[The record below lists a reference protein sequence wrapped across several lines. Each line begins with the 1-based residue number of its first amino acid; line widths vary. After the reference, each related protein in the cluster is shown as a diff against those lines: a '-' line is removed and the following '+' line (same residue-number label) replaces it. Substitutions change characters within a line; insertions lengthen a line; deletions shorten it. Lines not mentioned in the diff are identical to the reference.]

1 MKQFARKL
9 KSLIV
14 KLITRKLVHTN
25 KSSIVLHPT
34 RLKQVMKIKKNVPPI
49 TRNIVN
55 PATTTERNATKYQR
69 RSVITS
75 RYQNIIKYHKNI
87 AAMSRSQNAT
97 KYQSSIAQKH
107 INKNATKFP
116 LKYHTKSPTKVA
128 TGLRNHT
135 TQMITTVNSSSRRIN
150 QGPSIIYSSIYSTR
164 LPLELT
170 IENQFIKKVK
180 LINCCSPNGYAVLKR
195 NIQ

>member
-14 KLITRKLVHTN
+14 KLITRKLVLTN

-75 RYQNIIKYHKNI
+75 RYP
-87 AAMSRSQNAT
+87 NAT

-107 INKNATKFP
+107 INRNATKFP

-135 TQMITTVNSSSRRIN
+135 TQMITTVNSSS
-150 QGPSIIYSSIYSTR
+150 
-164 LPLELT
+164 
-170 IENQFIKKVK
+170 
-180 LINCCSPNGYAVLKR
+180 
-195 NIQ
+195 